1 MMAGIRRRYW
11 QNHQFQDAE
20 GLGFVERG
28 HSCPRNPIHPR
39 SRRVLFSQHST
50 PKFSSKFRFLVWVEF
65 GEPFVA
71 CRLSLVV
78 SP

>member
-28 HSCPRNPIHPR
+28 HSCPRNPVHPQIPPGT
-39 SRRVLFSQHST
+39 LQST
-50 PKFSSKFRFLVWVEF
+50 FNAQIQLIPI
-65 GEPFVA
+65 
-71 CRLSLVV
+71 LSLG
-78 SP
+78 